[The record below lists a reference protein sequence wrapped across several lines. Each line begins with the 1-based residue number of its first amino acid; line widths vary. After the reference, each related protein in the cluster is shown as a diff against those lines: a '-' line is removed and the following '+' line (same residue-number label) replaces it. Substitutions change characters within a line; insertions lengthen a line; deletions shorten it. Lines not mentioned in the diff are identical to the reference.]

1 MKVSKQKL
9 KKIIRESLESDLPEK
24 ERVVDQIIAKLKSSG
39 VVSKN
44 EKARGLID
52 MVDNYDEFED
62 LMRFI
67 VDATG
72 LPNDNNQV
80 YNVLKRIAED
90 FKENPDAAA
99 DLSVFNIG

>member
-9 KKIIRESLESDLPEK
+9 KKIIRESLETAVPEK
-24 ERVVDQIIAKLKSSG
+24 ERIVDQIIAKLRATG

-44 EKARGLID
+44 NKTRGLID

-90 FKENPDAAA
+90 FREDPNTAA